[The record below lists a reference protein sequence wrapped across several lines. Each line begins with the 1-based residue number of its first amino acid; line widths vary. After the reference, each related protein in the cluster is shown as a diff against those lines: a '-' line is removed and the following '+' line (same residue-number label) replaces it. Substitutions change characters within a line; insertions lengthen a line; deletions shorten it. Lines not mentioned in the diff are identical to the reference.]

1 MSTRRSS
8 TKNWLRQQATD
19 PFVKQRDQAGYRS
32 RAAFKLKEI
41 LARDRLITKGGSVLD
56 LGASPGG
63 WTQVAV
69 SAVGPKGKVVA
80 VDILPMEPIA
90 GAEFI
95 EGDCREA
102 ETLLKITTH
111 FGAAPIGLV
120 ISDIAPNI
128 TGIRDVDAANFL
140 ELAEFVR
147 DISVKLLVPGGAL
160 VIKLF
165 QFPGTD
171 EYIGELKKI
180 FTSIARRKP
189 AASRQGSREIYV
201 VAKGFKI

>member
-1 MSTRRSS
+1 MATRRST
-8 TKNWLRQQATD
+8 TKNWLRRQATD
-19 PFVKQRDQAGYRS
+19 PYVKQRDQAGYRS

-41 LARDRLITKGGSVLD
+41 LARDRLITKGATVLD

-69 SAVGPKGKVVA
+69 AAVGPKGKVVA
-80 VDILPMEPIA
+80 VDILPMEPIS

-102 ETLLKITTH
+102 ETLHKITTH
-111 FGAAPIGLV
+111 FGAVPIGLV

-128 TGIRDVDAANFL
+128 TGIRDVDEANFL

-147 DISVKLLVPGGAL
+147 DISMQLLVPGGAM
-160 VIKLF
+160 VVKLF

-171 EYIGELKKI
+171 DYIGGLKKI
-180 FTSIARRKP
+180 FTSIVRRKP
-189 AASRQGSREIYV
+189 ASSRQGSREFYV